1 MNLWGFFSKKM
12 TTSFLTD
19 FLLLLQTPMQV
30 HNYCHFYGS
39 GNQMQKN
46 AFFGRCHVTYFT
58 SSAQKFV
65 WQALLIEDAMKNGN
79 VKLESTF
86 II

>member
-1 MNLWGFFSKKM
+1 MVVETKCK
-12 TTSFLTD
+12 
-19 FLLLLQTPMQV
+19 
-30 HNYCHFYGS
+30 
-39 GNQMQKN
+39 KN

>member
-1 MNLWGFFSKKM
+1 
-12 TTSFLTD
+12 
-19 FLLLLQTPMQV
+19 
-30 HNYCHFYGS
+30 
-39 GNQMQKN
+39 MQKN
-46 AFFGRCHVTYFT
+46 AFFGTCHVTYFT